1 MANSWITHVKAYAK
15 KNNISYSVALKKAG
29 ASYKKGSATTTKVSK
44 ATKVKSTAKGKKAKG
59 KVARPRVRRLRG
71 KPVAR
76 EEAME
81 GEIKRQSRRKK

>member
-15 KNNISYSVALKKAG
+15 KNNVSYSVALKKAG
-29 ASYKKGSATTTKVSK
+29 ASYKKGSATTKVAKS
-44 ATKVKSTAKGKKAKG
+44 TKVKSTAKAKKTKG
-59 KVARPRVRRLRG
+59 KVSRPRVRRLRG